1 MDSYTY
7 TYLFLSIFLGVAILF
22 ALLPILLAQF
32 IAPKRPSAIKNA
44 SYECGVQSKG
54 DPWVQFKAQYYIYAI
69 VFVIFDI
76 EVLFVYPWAVVFKSG
91 GLALFIEML
100 IFLAI
105 LTGGLIYAWKKGVLE
120 WQ

>member
-1 MDSYTY
+1 M
-7 TYLFLSIFLGVAILF
+7 
-22 ALLPILLAQF
+22 
-32 IAPKRPSAIKNA
+32 
-44 SYECGVQSKG
+44 
-54 DPWVQFKAQYYIYAI
+54 QFKAQYYIYAI

-91 GLALFIEML
+91 GLALFVEML